1 MSRRLDARAPG
12 FAAAYEALLADRGEQ
27 MDAAEAAARPIL
39 ADVRARGLEA
49 VIDYTARFDRVTLTP
64 ETVLVSDQERRR
76 IAGLC
81 PAPLRAA
88 LEEAAERIRLYHA
101 HARPKDESWTDP
113 QGLQLGWRWTPV
125 DSAGLYAPGGL
136 AAYPSAVLMNAIPAK
151 VAGVERLVMATPPA
165 RLADNPAIL
174 AAADVAG
181 VDEVWAVGGAQA
193 IAALAYG
200 AGPLKR
206 CDVVAGPGNS
216 FVAAAKKLVF
226 GDVGVDSI
234 AGPSEVFILADA
246 SAQPEWIAADLL
258 AQAEHGEDSQ
268 SVLFVADAAFADAVE
283 AAVQRLI
290 AEGKAGAPAAA
301 SWRDH
306 GAIIVVESL
315 EKACP
320 LVNAAAPEHVQIAAV
335 DAERLALRISHAGA
349 LFLGPLTPEALGDYN
364 AGPNHVLPTGRRA
377 RFASGLSTMTFMKRT
392 TILSASAEGLAA
404 IGPGAA
410 TIADAEGLPAHAWSL
425 RARLDQ
431 RG

>member
-1 MSRRLDARAPG
+1 
-12 FAAAYEALLADRGEQ
+12 
-27 MDAAEAAARPIL
+27 
-39 ADVRARGLEA
+39 
-49 VIDYTARFDRVTLTP
+49 
-64 ETVLVSDQERRR
+64 
-76 IAGLC
+76 
-81 PAPLRAA
+81 
-88 LEEAAERIRLYHA
+88 
-101 HARPKDESWTDP
+101 
-113 QGLQLGWRWTPV
+113 
-125 DSAGLYAPGGL
+125 
-136 AAYPSAVLMNAIPAK
+136 
-151 VAGVERLVMATPPA
+151 
-165 RLADNPAIL
+165 
-174 AAADVAG
+174 
-181 VDEVWAVGGAQA
+181 
-193 IAALAYG
+193 
-200 AGPLKR
+200 
-206 CDVVAGPGNS
+206 
-216 FVAAAKKLVF
+216 
-226 GDVGVDSI
+226 
-234 AGPSEVFILADA
+234 
-246 SAQPEWIAADLL
+246 
-258 AQAEHGEDSQ
+258 
-268 SVLFVADAAFADAVE
+268 VLFVADAAFADAVE

-315 EKACP
+315 EEACP